1 MIFSEYI
8 LNILRLFWNIIQNYC
23 NYFGIYSEKFTFFL
37 ELKNKLCIFAKKLM
51 TMIKRLIENKIFDA
65 LSKKKAAILM
75 GARQTGKTT
84 ILHQLFDNKSDVLW
98 LSGDDTDVQS
108 ILGNMT
114 SSRWRTIIGQNNILI
129 IDEAQYIENIG
140 IKLKLITDY
149 LPEKQL
155 IATGSSSF
163 DLANKINEPLTGR
176 KREIMLFPLSFA
188 EMTDHH
194 GLIEERRLLS
204 HRLIFGCY
212 PEVVSNSGNEKEILK
227 ELINSYLYKDIFKW
241 ERIRKPDK
249 IVKLLQALAFQTGQ
263 LVSYNELG
271 QICGLDS
278 KTIEQYIILL
288 EQSYII
294 FRLSSFNRNL
304 RNELKNSRKIY
315 FFDTGIRNA
324 LISNFNPVELRNDI
338 GALWENF
345 MVAERIKKLHNDDI
359 WANSWF
365 WRTQQQQE
373 IDYLEDSDGKISAY
387 EFKWNPEAKIK
398 KPNSFF
404 DAYPDSSFKVVH
416 RDNYEDFLL
425 I

>member
-1 MIFSEYI
+1 
-8 LNILRLFWNIIQNYC
+8 
-23 NYFGIYSEKFTFFL
+23 
-37 ELKNKLCIFAKKLM
+37 
-51 TMIKRLIENKIFDA
+51 MIKRFIERKIDDA

-84 ILHQLFDNKSDVLW
+84 ILRQLFDNKNNVLW
-98 LSGDDTDVQS
+98 LSGDDPDVQTILDHITS
-108 ILGNMT
+108 TRWRAILGKNE
-114 SSRWRTIIGQNNILI
+114 ILI

-140 IKLKLITDY
+140 VKLKLITDQ
-149 LPEKQL
+149 LPNIQL

-194 GLIEERRLLS
+194 GLLDERRLLS
-204 HRLIFGCY
+204 HRLIFGYY
-212 PEVVSNSGNEKEILK
+212 PEVVSNFGYEKETLK
-227 ELINSYLYKDIFKW
+227 ELINSYLYKDVLKW

-249 IVKLLQALAFQTGQ
+249 IVKLLQAIAFQVGR
-263 LVSYNELG
+263 LVSFNELG
-271 QICGLDS
+271 QICGLDI
-278 KTIEQYIILL
+278 KTVEQYIILL

-294 FRLSSFNRNL
+294 FRLGSFSRNL

-315 FFDTGIRNA
+315 FYDNGILNS
-324 LISNFNPVELRNDI
+324 LISNFNPLELRNDI

-345 MVAERIKKLHNDDI
+345 IISERIKKINNDDL
-359 WANSWF
+359 WTNTWF

-373 IDYLEDSDGKISAY
+373 IDYIEESDGRISVY
-387 EFKWNPEAKIK
+387 EFKWNPEAKFK
-398 KPNSFF
+398 KPNVFF
-404 DAYPDSSFKVVH
+404 EAYPNSSFKIIH

-425 I
+425 

>member
-1 MIFSEYI
+1 
-8 LNILRLFWNIIQNYC
+8 
-23 NYFGIYSEKFTFFL
+23 
-37 ELKNKLCIFAKKLM
+37 
-51 TMIKRLIENKIFDA
+51 MIKRFIEKKIIDA
-65 LSKKKAAILM
+65 LGKKKAAIIM

-84 ILHQLFDNKSDVLW
+84 VLHQLFDNKHDVLW
-98 LSGDDTDVQS
+98 LNGDDADVQS
-108 ILGNMT
+108 VLENIT
-114 SSRWRTIIGQNNILI
+114 STRWNAIIGQNKIVI

-140 IKLKLITDY
+140 IKLKLITDQ
-149 LPEKQL
+149 LPEIQL

-188 EMTDHH
+188 EMTAHH
-194 GLIEERRLLS
+194 GLLEERRLLP
-204 HRLIFGCY
+204 HRLVFGCY
-212 PEVVSNSGNEKEILK
+212 PEVVSNFGNEKEILK
-227 ELINSYLYKDIFKW
+227 ELINSYLFKDVLKW

-249 IVKLLQALAFQTGQ
+249 IVKLLQALAFQAGQ

-294 FRLSSFNRNL
+294 FRLSAFSRNL

-315 FFDTGIRNA
+315 FYDNGIRNA

-338 GALWENF
+338 GVLWENF
-345 MVAERIKKLHNDDI
+345 MISERIKKLNYDNL
-359 WANSWF
+359 WVNNWF

-373 IDYLEDSDGKISAY
+373 IDYIEESDGKISAF

-398 KPNSFF
+398 KISSFL
-404 DAYPDSSFKVVH
+404 DAYPNSSLNVVN

-425 I
+425 TLHRFTED